1 MNPAA
6 AAAAAVLSSLVQY
19 SGAVGS
25 QWTTPM
31 VGQPP
36 YRGIGEVGGELFRG
50 HQGNFGYSHL
60 RSVGGAHPSF
70 VGGSHGQ
77 GRGGSWPLLSEHGV
91 PSTSS
96 RPVPLVAVDSGAKT
110 KQAGVSFHPPHQTD
124 QAPVTLT
131 PWKSE
136 SAPTLKTEVSN
147 YQKPHI
153 AQTPPVA
160 LNPQIAQKPPVAQKT
175 AVAWCEICN
184 ASCANVD
191 VLKQHQNGR
200 RHQRNLRK
208 IEEVK
213 NGFGTGAK
221 LQGRQRHTSNTKL
234 EVSHQTH
241 SAQDGE
247 EKTTTK
253 NIPSEAVG
261 HENSTETEKQTK
273 NPGQSEM
280 PLGDGSNNVK
290 HSKKRKKMRTP
301 KQPVEPSRRKV
312 VIPIVCDLC
321 NVKCE
326 TQEVFDRHLSG
337 KKHFAKYKRFKGHEA
352 LYGPVGLQ
360 VLYPPNPM
368 AETIF
373 QRQEGRYM
381 PPHVYQDIPVE
392 TSSDPQFQQN
402 PTSQG
407 SESIPGCGSSSAV
420 TTALETNFTTEPEIS
435 QEATIEAHHLNGI
448 SETAKG
454 SNPLSQDSNLE
465 PDKVIPVPQ

>member
-1 MNPAA
+1 M
-6 AAAAAVLSSLVQY
+6 Q
-19 SGAVGS
+19 
-25 QWTTPM
+25 

-36 YRGIGEVGGELFRG
+36 YRGISEVGGELFRG

-60 RSVGGAHPSF
+60 SSGGGAHPSF
-70 VGGSHGQ
+70 IGGSHGR
-77 GRGGSWPLLSEHGV
+77 GRGGSWLLSEHGV

-96 RPVPLVAVDSGAKT
+96 RPVPLVSVDSRAKT

-136 SAPTLKTEVSN
+136 SASTLKTEVPN
-147 YQKPHI
+147 YQKPQI

-160 LNPQIAQKPPVAQKT
+160 LNPQIAQKPPVTQNT

-184 ASCANVD
+184 ASCTNSD

-213 NGFGTGAK
+213 NGIKTGAK
-221 LQGRQRHTSNTKL
+221 LQGRQRRTSNTKL
-234 EVSHQTH
+234 EVCHQTH
-241 SAQDGE
+241 CAQDGE
-247 EKTTTK
+247 DKKTTK

-261 HENSTETEKQTK
+261 HENSTETEKHNK
-273 NPGQSEM
+273 NLGQSEM

-373 QRQEGRYM
+373 QPQEGRYM

-407 SESIPGCGSSSAV
+407 SESIPGCGSPSAV
-420 TTALETNFTTEPEIS
+420 TTALETNVTTEPEIS
-435 QEATIEAHHLNGI
+435 QEATIEGHHLNGI
-448 SETAKG
+448 SETGQG
-454 SNPLSQDSNLE
+454 SNPLSQDSSLE

>member
-6 AAAAAVLSSLVQY
+6 AAAAAVLSRLVQY

-77 GRGGSWPLLSEHGV
+77 GRGGSWLLSEHGV

-321 NVKCE
+321 SVKCE

-373 QRQEGRYM
+373 QPQEGRYM

>member
-1 MNPAA
+1 M
-6 AAAAAVLSSLVQY
+6 Q
-19 SGAVGS
+19 
-25 QWTTPM
+25 

-77 GRGGSWPLLSEHGV
+77 GRGGSWLLSEHGV

-124 QAPVTLT
+124 QAPVTRT

-136 SAPTLKTEVSN
+136 SASTLKTEVSN

-160 LNPQIAQKPPVAQKT
+160 LNSQIAQKPPVAQKT

-221 LQGRQRHTSNTKL
+221 LQGRQHRTSNTKL

-273 NPGQSEM
+273 NPGQSEI

-290 HSKKRKKMRTP
+290 HSKKRKKTRTL

-373 QRQEGRYM
+373 QPQEGRYM

-407 SESIPGCGSSSAV
+407 SESIPGCGSPSAV
-420 TTALETNFTTEPEIS
+420 TTALETNVTTEPEIS
-435 QEATIEAHHLNGI
+435 QESTIEAHHLNGI
-448 SETAKG
+448 SETAEG